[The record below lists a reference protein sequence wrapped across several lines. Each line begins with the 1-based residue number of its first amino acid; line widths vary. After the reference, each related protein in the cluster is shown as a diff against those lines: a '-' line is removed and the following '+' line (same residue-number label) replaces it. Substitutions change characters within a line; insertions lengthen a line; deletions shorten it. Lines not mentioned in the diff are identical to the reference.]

1 MLPVR
6 KTLALCLLGTASRLP
21 PLPPPVRDPRS
32 SGREPPHWPVD
43 DHRLPVLTQAIGDKI
58 AIDLHMENRNLPPQA
73 VKLDVTGLP
82 AGWSWDFSGNGTEVG
97 GAMVRPD
104 QTVELKLELTPP
116 ADAKPGSYQFKVA
129 GAAEGQSFELP
140 ISLTLDKAA
149 EAKVTLEPKLPALR
163 GTPKSAFDF
172 QIATTNDSKED
183 QVFNLLAQM
192 PPGFQATFKELYGSN
207 ELTSIPIK
215 AGEKKDLKVTVTPPD
230 GVAAGQYPVK
240 VAVASPTSTPRP
252 ICCSTSPASRNC
264 RSPVPTD
271 GFRARRR
278 RARSA
283 ASPLRSPTPARLRR
297 AR

>member
-6 KTLALCLLGTASRLP
+6 KTLALCLLGTSLAAATAASAQSVTPAVPAESRLTG
-21 PLPPPVRDPRS
+21 LWMTTDF
-32 SGREPPHWPVD
+32 
-43 DHRLPVLTQAIGDKI
+43 PVLTQAIGDKI

-183 QVFNLLAQM
+183 QVFNLLA
-192 PPGFQATFKELYGSN
+192 
-207 ELTSIPIK
+207 
-215 AGEKKDLKVTVTPPD
+215 
-230 GVAAGQYPVK
+230 
-240 VAVASPTSTPRP
+240 R
-252 ICCSTSPASRNC
+252 CRRASRPPS
-264 RSPVPTD
+264 RS
-271 GFRARRR
+271 
-278 RARSA
+278 SMA
-283 ASPLRSPTPARLRR
+283 ATS
-297 AR
+297 